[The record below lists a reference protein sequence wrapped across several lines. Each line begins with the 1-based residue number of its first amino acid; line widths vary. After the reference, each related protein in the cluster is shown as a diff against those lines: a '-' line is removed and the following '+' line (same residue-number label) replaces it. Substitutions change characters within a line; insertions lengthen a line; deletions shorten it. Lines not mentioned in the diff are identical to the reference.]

1 MDKYSRDLDENLVQR
16 VETLAKRHQ
25 LNNITAIRCNKL
37 PSEPCFI
44 VRGNDL
50 VRLFTGKDVIAI
62 AIYQEAFDTVG
73 EETQNIWIEN
83 LLSRIE
89 YDEELDKFQIQKP
102 EIEFTEGMY
111 NVYKDDL
118 ITSLIRAK
126 EIMKSL
132 KDAEKEQR
140 KEKQKEYHKKY
151 NERKKSKTDIDDV
164 VGDLS

>member
-1 MDKYSRDLDENLVQR
+1 MDKFSRDLDENLVQK
-16 VETLAKRHQ
+16 VEMLAKRHQ

-37 PSEPCFI
+37 TSEPCFI

-50 VRLFTGKDVIAI
+50 VRLFTGKDIIAI
-62 AIYQEAFDTVG
+62 AIYQEAFDLVG
-73 EETQNIWIEN
+73 DETQNIWIEN

-89 YDEELDKFQIQKP
+89 YDGELDKFQIQKP

-118 ITSLIRAK
+118 IASLVQAK
-126 EIMKSL
+126 EICKSL
-132 KDAEKEQR
+132 KEAEKEKQ

-151 NERKKSKTDIDDV
+151 NERKKARKAAAAEDD
-164 VGDLS
+164 LI